1 MHFKLLAFVFSIK
14 LSANGKFRVAGMK
27 CEELEAFLFIG
38 KSGLQWEICL
48 DFEVF
53 SNLLCV
59 VAPISQPN

>member
-1 MHFKLLAFVFSIK
+1 MHFKLLAFMFSIK
-14 LSANGKFRVAGMK
+14 LRANGKFRVAGMK

-38 KSGLQWEICL
+38 KPGLQWEICL

-59 VAPISQPN
+59 VAPISQPY

>member
-38 KSGLQWEICL
+38 KSGLQWEIS
-48 DFEVF
+48 EVWILRSF
-53 SNLLCV
+53 LIYFALLLL
-59 VAPISQPN
+59 